1 MNSVQS
7 MLTMGALVL
16 LSLSSLRFNTS
27 VLENSTAQIE
37 NKVCLT
43 AFSLADDMI
52 ETIKQRSFDEA
63 TTEFPTGL
71 ANLTPADKLG
81 PESGET
87 YQTFNDIDDYNLYHK
102 TVSAPHAENY
112 GVLCQ
117 VCYVDGDNPDNEIST
132 QSYYKKVTVIVSS
145 PYMKNDISLSFIF
158 TLK

>member
-16 LSLSSLRFNTS
+16 LSLSSLRFNNS
-27 VLENSTAQIE
+27 VLENSTAQVE
-37 NKVCLT
+37 NKVYLT
-43 AFSLADDMI
+43 AFSLADDML

-63 TTEFPTGL
+63 TVKFPTGL

-81 PESGET
+81 PETGET
-87 YQTFNDIDDYNLYHK
+87 YQLFNDIDDYNLYKK

-112 GVLCQ
+112 GIICR
-117 VCYVDGDNPDNEIST
+117 VCYVDGSDPDNEIST
-132 QSYYKKVTVIVSS
+132 PSYYKKVTVTVTS
-145 PYMKNDISLSFIF
+145 PYMREDVNLSFIF

>member
-1 MNSVQS
+1 
-7 MLTMGALVL
+7 MGALVL

-63 TTEFPTGL
+63 TVEFPTGL
-71 ANLTPADKLG
+71 ANLSTADKLG

-87 YQTFNDIDDYNLYHK
+87 YQTFNDIDDYNNYNK

-112 GVLCQ
+112 SVMCK
-117 VCYVDGDNPDNEIST
+117 VAYVDGNNPDNEIST
-132 QSYYKKVTVIVSS
+132 QSYYKKVTITVSS
-145 PYMKNDISLSFIF
+145 PYMKDDVSLSFVF

>member
-16 LSLSSLRFNTS
+16 LSLSSLRFNSS

-63 TTEFPTGL
+63 TIQFPTGL
-71 ANLTPADKLG
+71 ANLTPSGSLG
-81 PESGET
+81 PETGET
-87 YQTFNDIDDYNLYHK
+87 YQTYDDLDDYNGYEK

-112 GVLCQ
+112 RIWCEVA
-117 VCYVDGDNPDNEIST
+117 YVDGNNPDNLITS
-132 QSYYKKVTVIVSS
+132 QSYYKKVTIYVSS
-145 PYMKNDISLSFIF
+145 PYMRDDINLSFIF

>member
-63 TTEFPTGL
+63 TVEFPTGL
-71 ANLTPADKLG
+71 ANLTAYDKLG

-87 YQTFNDIDDYNLYHK
+87 YLTFNDIDDYNNYSK

-112 GVLCQ
+112 SVMCK
-117 VCYVDGDNPDNEIST
+117 VVYVDGNNPDNEIST
-132 QSYYKKVTVIVSS
+132 QSYYKKVTITVSS
-145 PYMKNDISLSFIF
+145 PYMRDDISLSFVF

>member
-7 MLTMGALVL
+7 MLSIGALVL
-16 LSLSSLRFNTS
+16 LSLSSFRFNNS

-37 NKVCLT
+37 NKVSLT

-63 TTEFPTGL
+63 TIEFPTGL
-71 ANLTPADKLG
+71 ANLTSPDHLQA
-81 PESGET
+81 ETGET
-87 YQTFNDIDDYNLYHK
+87 YSTFDDIDDYNNYSK

-112 GVLCQ
+112 HIWCKVN
-117 VCYVDGDNPDNEIST
+117 YVDGNNPNNEIGT
-132 QSYYKKVTVIVSS
+132 KSYYKKVTVYVSS
-145 PYMKNDISLSFIF
+145 PYMKDDINISFIF

>member
-16 LSLSSLRFNTS
+16 LSLTSLRFNTS

-37 NKVCLT
+37 NKVYLT

-63 TTEFPTGL
+63 TINFPTGL
-71 ANLTPADKLG
+71 ANLTPASSLKA
-81 PESGET
+81 ETGET
-87 YQTFNDIDDYNLYHK
+87 YQTFDDVDDYNGYERK
-102 TVSAPHAENY
+102 ISAPHAENY
-112 GVLCQ
+112 RLWCEVH
-117 VCYVDGDNPDNEIST
+117 YVDGNNQDTEIST
-132 QSYYKKVTVIVSS
+132 QSYYKKVTVYVSS
-145 PYMKNDISLSFIF
+145 PYMREDISLSFIF